1 MSISSAGSMISSP
14 ISATAVTDV
23 YTDLNGL
30 QQLRGSTDKDEA
42 LKKVAQQFE
51 SMFINMMLKNM
62 RSANAVFEEGS
73 LFNSKESE
81 FYRDMHD
88 QQLSLTLA
96 HQNGFGIAEALYRQ
110 MSNNYDLDKESG
122 TDKESGAG
130 NTNANAKDNANGS
143 DVESIKPSLESAAK
157 SGIQRASVSET
168 PEEFIRM
175 LLPKVKQAGS
185 ELGVD
190 PEIIVAQAALETG
203 WGSRVIADESGK
215 SSNNLFNIK
224 AGSQWRGDS
233 VPVKTLEYRDGTFKP
248 EVDEFR
254 RYESMDESI
263 RDYVNLIKRGAHYQE
278 ALQAESGGEYL
289 QRLQQAGYATD
300 PAYADKILSV
310 YQKITQAKRS

>member
-1 MSISSAGSMISSP
+1 MSMSGVNSLISSSVP
-14 ISATAVTDV
+14 ATAVTDV

-30 QQLRGSTDKDEA
+30 QQLRGTADKDGA

-51 SMFINMMLKNM
+51 SMFIHLMLKNM

-96 HQNGFGIAEALYRQ
+96 HQSGFGIAETLYRQ
-110 MSNNYDLDKESG
+110 MSRNYGLDKDSG
-122 TDKESGAG
+122 VNKDTGGDKAE
-130 NTNANAKDNANGS
+130 D
-143 DVESIKPSLESAAK
+143 IKQPLESAAK

-175 LLPKVKQAGS
+175 LLPKVTKAGS

-190 PEIIVAQAALETG
+190 PELIVAQAALETG
-203 WGSRVIADESGK
+203 WGNRVVADENGK

-263 RDYVNLIKRGAHYQE
+263 RDYVNLIKRGEHYQE
-278 ALQAESGGEYL
+278 ALQAKSGSEYL
-289 QRLQQAGYATD
+289 EKLQQAGYATD

-310 YQKITQAKRS
+310 YEKITHAKRS

>member
-1 MSISSAGSMISSP
+1 MSMSGTASLISSP
-14 ISATAVTDV
+14 VSTTAVTDV

-30 QQLRGSTDKDEA
+30 QQLRGSTDKDGA

-51 SMFINMMLKNM
+51 SMFINLMLKNM

-110 MSNNYDLDKESG
+110 MSRNYGFDKGDDVDKGNGADKDSG
-122 TDKESGAG
+122 GGKAED
-130 NTNANAKDNANGS
+130 
-143 DVESIKPSLESAAK
+143 IKQPLESAAK
-157 SGIQRASVSET
+157 AGIQRASVSAT
-168 PEEFIRM
+168 PEDFIRM
-175 LLPKVKQAGS
+175 LLPKVEKAGS

-203 WGSRVIADESGK
+203 WGSRVVADENGK

-224 AGSQWRGDS
+224 TGSQWRGES
-233 VPVKTLEYRDGTFKP
+233 VPVKTLEYRDGIFKP

-263 RDYVNLIKRGAHYQE
+263 RDYVNLIKRGEHYQE
-278 ALQAESGGEYL
+278 ALQAESGSEYL
-289 QRLQQAGYATD
+289 EKLQQAGYATD

-310 YQKITQAKRS
+310 YEKITHAKRS

>member
-1 MSISSAGSMISSP
+1 MSISGAGSLISSP
-14 ISATAVTDV
+14 VSATAVTDV

-30 QQLRGSTDKDEA
+30 RQLRGSTDKDEA

-62 RSANAVFEEGS
+62 RSANAVFEEDS

-110 MSNNYDLDKESG
+110 MSSNYGVDKENG
-122 TDKESGAG
+122 ADK
-130 NTNANAKDNANGS
+130 DS
-143 DVESIKPSLESAAK
+143 DRAESIKQSFDSISK

-175 LLPKVKQAGS
+175 LLPKVKQAGN

-203 WGSRVIADESGK
+203 WGSRVVADENGK

-263 RDYVNLIKRGAHYQE
+263 RDYVNLIKRGDHYQE

-289 QRLQQAGYATD
+289 KKLQQAGYATD

-310 YQKITQAKRS
+310 YDKITQAKRS

>member
-1 MSISSAGSMISSP
+1 MNMSGAGSLISSP
-14 ISATAVTDV
+14 VSATAVTDV

-51 SMFINMMLKNM
+51 SMFINMMMKNM

-96 HQNGFGIAEALYRQ
+96 HQKGFGIAEALYRQ
-110 MSNNYDLDKESG
+110 MSSNYGIDKDSG
-122 TDKESGAG
+122 VDKESGAD
-130 NTNANAKDNANGS
+130 KDSGGS
-143 DVESIKPSLESAAK
+143 AESIKQSLESVSK

-203 WGSRVIADESGK
+203 WGSRVVADENGK

-224 AGSQWRGDS
+224 AGSQWRGES

-263 RDYVNLIKRGAHYQE
+263 RDYVNLIKRGDHYQE
-278 ALQAESGGEYL
+278 ALQADSGSEYL
-289 QRLQQAGYATD
+289 EKLQQAGYATD

-310 YQKITQAKRS
+310 YQKITQTKRS